1 MIKYKTEWPTHNL
14 YHYLII
20 INDKVVASCNVE
32 TKGNYY
38 TKLQSLFIQKDYR
51 RKGYA
56 KDIINEIINDFN
68 DDIWLSV
75 YVDNTKAILL
85 YESFGFID
93 DEVDE
98 DGETKW
104 MVRKK

>member
-32 TKGNYY
+32 INNGY
-38 TKLQSLFIQKDYR
+38 TKLQALFIQKDYR
-51 RKGYA
+51 KKGYA
-56 KDIINEIINDFN
+56 KEIINEIINDFN
-68 DDIWLSV
+68 DDIYLLV
-75 YVDNTKAILL
+75 HLDNTNAILL
-85 YESFGFID
+85 YDSLGFID
-93 DEVDE
+93 YKDEN
-98 DGETKW
+98 GELKW